1 MSWICKSSH
10 RQWHSSLFFS
20 PCIASRNVDHTVAR
34 TRLLQAG
41 VPTYSMYE
49 SRGSIELVSH
59 KPEPVECTEWMERLE
74 ASGKSLNKVT
84 DRLGYILT
92 RIGSSM

>member
-1 MSWICKSSH
+1 MCWSCKSAKAVVCISLLLTLH
-10 RQWHSSLFFS
+10 RF
-20 PCIASRNVDHTVAR
+20 PVAR

-41 VPTYSMYE
+41 VPEYSIYE
-49 SRGSIELVSH
+49 SRGSIELVSRAR
-59 KPEPVECTEWMERLE
+59 EPVECTKWMERLE

-92 RIGSSM
+92 RVGSSM